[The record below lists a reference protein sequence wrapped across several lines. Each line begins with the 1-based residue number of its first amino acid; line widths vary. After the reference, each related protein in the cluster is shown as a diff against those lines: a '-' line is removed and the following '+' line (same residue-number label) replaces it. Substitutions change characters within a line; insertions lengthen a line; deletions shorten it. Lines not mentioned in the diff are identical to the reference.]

1 MADQKLIEYI
11 QSSLAKGISENEI
24 YKELINTGWTI
35 DVIKEGFNAIQRV
48 EDKEHTQQK
57 TIRII
62 AIFGAILIGAGIFS
76 FIAANWQGLG
86 RVEKIA
92 ILILAMLGFYA
103 GGWFLKEK
111 KHYDKTG
118 NALIFLGSLV
128 YGASVFLIAQMFHVR
143 ENWPDGFILWMI
155 GAVAVGFALE
165 LYPVFYLAIVVGFV
179 AVISQPVCLF
189 FAIAEGIND
198 CFIGT
203 SVFLLLAATAVT
215 FISGWV
221 IRKRITP
228 KMEQF

>member
-11 QSSLAKGISENEI
+11 QNSLARGTSKNEI

-35 DVIKEGFNAIQRV
+35 DVIQEGFNAIQKIG
-48 EDKEHTQQK
+48 DKERTQQK

-62 AIFGAILIGAGIFS
+62 VIFGAILIGAGIFS

-92 ILILAMLGFYA
+92 ILIFAMLGFYA

-111 KHYDKTG
+111 KHYEKTG
-118 NALIFLGSLV
+118 GALIFLGSLV
-128 YGASVFLIAQMFHVR
+128 YGASVFLIAQMFHIR

-155 GAVAVGFALE
+155 GAVAIGFALD
-165 LYPVFYLAIVVGFV
+165 LYPVFYLAIVVGFI
-179 AVISQPVCLF
+179 AIISHPTCLF
-189 FAIAEGIND
+189 FAFDEIISD

-203 SVFLLLAATAVT
+203 SAFLLLSATAIT
-215 FISGWV
+215 FVFGWI
-221 IRKRITP
+221 IRKKIIP
-228 KMEQF
+228 AIK

>member
-11 QSSLAKGISENEI
+11 QDSLAKGISKNEI
-24 YKELINTGWTI
+24 YKELINAGWTI
-35 DVIKEGFNAIQRV
+35 DVIQEGFNAMQKV
-48 EDKEHTQQK
+48 DDKEHTQQK

-76 FIAANWQGLG
+76 FIAANWQELG
-86 RVEKIA
+86 RPTKIA
-92 ILILAMLGFYA
+92 ILIFAMLIFYV

-128 YGASVFLIAQMFHVR
+128 YGASVFLIAQMFHIR

-155 GAVAVGFALE
+155 GAVVIGFAVE
-165 LYPVFYLAIVVGFV
+165 VYSIFYLAIVVGFI
-179 AVISQPVCLF
+179 AIASHPICLF
-189 FAIAEGIND
+189 FAIGGGIND

-203 SVFLLLAATAVT
+203 SVFLLLAVTGIT
-215 FISGWV
+215 FISGWI
-221 IRKRITP
+221 IRKRIIP
-228 KMEQF
+228 EIEQF

>member
-92 ILILAMLGFYA
+92 IL
-103 GGWFLKEK
+103 
-111 KHYDKTG
+111 
-118 NALIFLGSLV
+118 
-128 YGASVFLIAQMFHVR
+128 AQRPWTRNM
-143 ENWPDGFILWMI
+143 
-155 GAVAVGFALE
+155 
-165 LYPVFYLAIVVGFV
+165 
-179 AVISQPVCLF
+179 Q
-189 FAIAEGIND
+189 
-198 CFIGT
+198 GT
-203 SVFLLLAATAVT
+203 CARVL
-215 FISGWV
+215 
-221 IRKRITP
+221 
-228 KMEQF
+228 